1 MRVDQFP
8 ARPRNI
14 SSRDRNQNG
23 SRLLSFVYVA
33 QHKPMKHHRD
43 SFVSGS
49 FREGGLWGLF
59 VAAMLLVIFG
69 FGLTL
74 WELRHDLAILAAFR
88 P

>member
-14 SSRDRNQNG
+14 SSPDRNQNG

-49 FREGGLWGLF
+49 FREGGLW
-59 VAAMLLVIFG
+59 
-69 FGLTL
+69 
-74 WELRHDLAILAAFR
+74 AAFYVHYAAR
-88 P
+88 TGTLLARYPRLVRSLPA